1 MRSARLELALQSGVV
16 VLPAQGDILVLRP
29 QTGDDLSSLPQAQVI
44 VQTGFKPDYDYFAQQ
59 GYRMG
64 GEGPFA
70 LAIVCLP
77 RAKAEARAML
87 AQVRG
92 AGVIVVDGQKTDGID
107 TILKDCK
114 ALGLEVGTAL
124 AKAHGKLAVVTPG
137 PALAAWAAGPLT
149 IEGGFQT
156 LPGVFSADAP
166 DQGSMLLAAAL
177 PAKLGARVADLGAG
191 WGYLS
196 RAILARDGVKT
207 LDLVEAEADAL
218 ACAKVNI
225 TDPRAQFY
233 WADAT
238 TYKGKTQWDTVVMNP
253 PFHQG
258 RAAEPSLGMGFIKA
272 AHRGLAAS
280 GSLVMV
286 ANRHLPYEKL
296 LVTLFKQVEE
306 VGGDKSFHVLRAALP
321 IRAK

>member
-1 MRSARLELALQSGVV
+1 MRSARLELALHSGAL
-16 VLPAQGDILVLRP
+16 VLPQSGDILVLRP
-29 QTGDDLSSLPQAQVI
+29 QLGDDLSSLPKAQV
-44 VQTGFKPDYDYFAQQ
+44 VVKTGFKPDYDYFAAQ
-59 GYRMG
+59 GYRMEG
-64 GEGPFA
+64 DGPFA
-70 LAIVCLP
+70 MAVVCMP
-77 RAKAEARAML
+77 RAKAEARMML
-87 AQVRG
+87 AQVRD

-114 ALGLEVGTAL
+114 ALGLHVGEAL
-124 AKAHGKLAVVTPG
+124 AKAHGKLAVITPG
-137 PALAAWAAGPLT
+137 DALAAWAAGPMM

-177 PAKLGARVADLGAG
+177 PAKLGGRVADMGAG

-196 RAILARDGVKT
+196 RAILGRDGVKT
-207 LDLVEAEADAL
+207 LDLIEADADAL
-218 ACAKVNI
+218 ACARVNI

-253 PFHQG
+253 PFHAG
-258 RAAEPSLGMGFIKA
+258 RSAEPSLGMGFIKA

-280 GSLVMV
+280 GSLMLV

-306 VGGDKSFHVLRAALP
+306 VGGDKSFRVLRAALP